1 MCIPNPRRLCS
12 EACAQGKAS
21 TRLHL
26 PFFAAA
32 PKPLAS
38 MAALASSRPDQNRLL
53 GIGLRIGAT
62 TCFAFMAAM
71 IKLGYAAGVSTPE
84 LAFYRFAFGLPPLLI
99 WIVWSGNYGAWRTE
113 RPLAHVSRAAIGL
126 TTMLLAFSSLAYLPL
141 AESTTIGFAA
151 PLFAVAL
158 SALILKEKVGRH
170 RWSAV
175 ALGFVGVLVVM
186 RPGGTHLP
194 PIGLLLAILAA
205 FGVGV
210 VTITIRQIGKTEG
223 TQTTVLWF
231 SLLSMLALSTLLP
244 LHARVHD
251 ARTWGILLALGLFG
265 GCGQL
270 FLTSSL
276 RYAPVSV
283 VVPFDYTQLLWAVLL
298 GWFLFANQPP
308 ATTWAGAL
316 VIIAS
321 GLYTVYR
328 EHKLGR
334 EKPRV
339 APPL

>member
-1 MCIPNPRRLCS
+1 
-12 EACAQGKAS
+12 
-21 TRLHL
+21 
-26 PFFAAA
+26 
-32 PKPLAS
+32 
-38 MAALASSRPDQNRLL
+38 MATTPPASRPKQDRLL

-71 IKLGYAAGVSTPE
+71 IKLGFAAGVSTPE
-84 LAFYRFAFGLPPLLI
+84 LAFYRFAFGLPPLLA
-99 WIVWSGNYGAWRTE
+99 WILWTRNYTAWRTE
-113 RPLAHVSRAAIGL
+113 RPMAHVSRAAIGL
-126 TTMLLAFSSLAYLPL
+126 ATMVLAFSSLAYLPL

-158 SALILKEKVGRH
+158 SAMILKEKVGRH

-186 RPGGTHLP
+186 RPGGTHVP
-194 PIGLLLAILAA
+194 QIGLVLAILAA
-205 FGVGV
+205 LGVGF
-210 VTITIRQIGKTEG
+210 VTITIRQIGRTEG
-223 TQTTVLWF
+223 TQTIVLWF
-231 SLLSMLALSTLLP
+231 TFLSMLALSAFLP
-244 LHARVHD
+244 FYARAHD
-251 ARTWGILLALGLFG
+251 GRTWMILLALGMFG
-265 GCGQL
+265 GFGQL

-298 GWFLFANQPP
+298 GWFLFASQPP
-308 ATTWAGAL
+308 ATTWAGAA

-334 EKPRV
+334 EKVRPE
-339 APPL
+339 PL